1 VQVPRPGQAERV
13 FSCEQS
19 GGGSVRVDEIRVISG
34 MFSKLPGGW
43 LSFGG
48 VQITITLTNQ
58 NHPAR
63 LPRVFLPAMNTS
75 DFTEKVND
83 ALKAAHDLALS
94 NNNVEIAPLHMAA
107 ALFDDA
113 TGLATSVC
121 RKTGASVDSVKSG
134 LTTAVNKLAKQTP
147 PPETLSPNS
156 SLIRILRAAQASSKK
171 SKDTHVSVDHVLVAL
186 VNSNDKPLRAV
197 FDQAGLTADAV
208 SAAVESIRG
217 GRPVTSATSDQTF
230 ESLDK
235 FGVDLV
241 ALAEQG
247 KLDPVI
253 GRDEVTARVIR
264 VLSRRTKVR
273 CVFAV
278 PPVVIFCEFTIFLV
292 GAEQPCVD
300 W

>member
-1 VQVPRPGQAERV
+1 
-13 FSCEQS
+13 
-19 GGGSVRVDEIRVISG
+19 
-34 MFSKLPGGW
+34 
-43 LSFGG
+43 
-48 VQITITLTNQ
+48 
-58 NHPAR
+58 
-63 LPRVFLPAMNTS
+63 MNTS